1 MQITTL
7 STRQLKLLETLNDE
21 QLSELLTVFV
31 ESLMSRRYVFTFEGT
46 EFWLGQR
53 TAFYE
58 YVHNHQKDSL

>member
-21 QLSELLTVFV
+21 QLSELLTAFV

-58 YVHNHQKDSL
+58 YVHTHQKDSL